1 MITVADLLLALL
13 FLSILLSLASNRL
26 MGLVK
31 IMAFQGVLVSIVPLA
46 LERGHE
52 PVLLSIGFL
61 VLMMLLKGFV
71 MPMALYMA
79 IKRVANLREVEP
91 FIGYHASIFSG
102 LGLIIAAG
110 FISSRLAPYMPPIHA
125 MLLPAG
131 LTTIGAGFFLMMAR
145 SKAITQVIGYL
156 MLENGIYLIGTAL
169 AQQTHSQYI
178 LEFGVLLD
186 LLAGV
191 MIMGIILYRISRA
204 FDDVDT
210 GLLGS
215 LKD

>member
-1 MITVADLLLALL
+1 MVTLADIFMALL
-13 FLSILLSLASNRL
+13 FLSVLWSLASNRL

-31 IMAFQGVLVSIVPLA
+31 IMAFQGVVVSIIPLT
-46 LERGHE
+46 LENGHE
-52 PVLLSIGFL
+52 LGAFSLGFITA
-61 VLMMLLKGFV
+61 MLLIKGVV
-71 MPMALYMA
+71 MPMALYTA
-79 IKRVANLREVEP
+79 VKRVATLREVEP

-102 LGLIIAAG
+102 LLLILAAS
-110 FISSRLAPYMPPIHA
+110 FISHRLAQFMPPTQE

-156 MLENGIYLIGTAL
+156 MLENGIYLIGTAMAHETL
-169 AQQTHSQYI
+169 SKYI

-191 MIMGIILYRISRA
+191 MIMGIILYRISHA